1 MTFGMLYSLVWVTFT
16 VTLLIEKLWCIK
28 INKTFLT
35 TLAPFSLKI
44 RPFKAKTVDL
54 ELFVCFTKL
63 FGLWPPSRFSVLLC
77 FFAGRSAAVALMR
90 RNYLHEIHATERH
103 GTQQQSQSCTSDLE
117 IQNRAGN
124 IGSKSLYRVNHYK
137 LRFFKWFFWQLKGT
151 IHISKR

>member
-1 MTFGMLYSLVWVTFT
+1 MCIFLSLRNTILAMNWTEKNVFKQVCWLVWVTFT

-63 FGLWPPSRFSVLLC
+63 FGLWPPSRFSVLFL
-77 FFAGRSAAVALMR
+77 FLLLYRSWPRSLGVDARYTAAKSELHFGF
-90 RNYLHEIHATERH
+90 RNSKQGGKHWIKIVV
-103 GTQQQSQSCTSDLE
+103 QSQPLQIE
-117 IQNRAGN
+117 
-124 IGSKSLYRVNHYK
+124 V
-137 LRFFKWFFWQLKGT
+137 F
-151 IHISKR
+151 